1 MVYDPQVV
9 LMCEVLACEV
19 RKTWQRHDPC
29 ILLGCVWRESVT
41 RRPFRRLTPTRE
53 FCMPSLSPA
62 ALWPI
67 LLLSLSNVFM
77 TFAWYGHLK
86 YKTSAL
92 WIAIVASWGIAFF
105 EYCLAVP
112 ANRIGAEVYSAAQLK
127 TMQEVITLIVFAG
140 FSVFFLKESLTINHA
155 IGFALIAAGAAF
167 VFRG

>member
-1 MVYDPQVV
+1 M
-9 LMCEVLACEV
+9 
-19 RKTWQRHDPC
+19 
-29 ILLGCVWRESVT
+29 
-41 RRPFRRLTPTRE
+41 PT
-53 FCMPSLSPA
+53 FSPA

-67 LLLSLSNVFM
+67 LLLSLSNIFM

-127 TMQEVITLIVFAG
+127 TIQEVITLVVFSV

-155 IGFALIAAGAAF
+155 IGFALIATGAAF
-167 VFRG
+167 VFRA

>member
-1 MVYDPQVV
+1 
-9 LMCEVLACEV
+9 
-19 RKTWQRHDPC
+19 
-29 ILLGCVWRESVT
+29 
-41 RRPFRRLTPTRE
+41 
-53 FCMPSLSPA
+53 MPSLSPA

-92 WIAIVASWGIAFF
+92 WIAIVASWGIALF

-112 ANRIGAEVYSAAQLK
+112 ANRIGAQVYSAAQLK
-127 TMQEVITLIVFAG
+127 TIQEVITLIVFSG
-140 FSVFFLKESLTINHA
+140 FSVFFLKESLTINHV